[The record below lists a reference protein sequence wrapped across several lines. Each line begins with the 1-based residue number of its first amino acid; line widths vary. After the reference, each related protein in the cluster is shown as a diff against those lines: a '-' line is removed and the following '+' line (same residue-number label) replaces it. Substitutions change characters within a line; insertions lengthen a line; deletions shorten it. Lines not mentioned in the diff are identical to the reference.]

1 MCVQLPAASVSHNKK
16 TNYYMHCYIEWLQ
29 NIINAIFNTAY
40 DLYPLGNA
48 LIILSLFTDEKEYM

>member
-1 MCVQLPAASVSHNKK
+1 
-16 TNYYMHCYIEWLQ
+16 MHCYIELWLQ